1 MNALSIIITLVSVI
15 AGVLQIILFFKIWGM
30 CNDIKAM
37 RQVQAPEVEAKKDEV
52 ADSSMSW
59 MIMIAV
65 IAVVIL
71 VFCLM
76 Q

>member
-1 MNALSIIITLVSVI
+1 MLSIITTLVSVI
-15 AGVLQIILFFKIWGM
+15 AGVLQIILFFKIWGL

-37 RQVQAPEVEAKKDEV
+37 RQVQAPEGEAKKDEV